1 MKRALPYWWIF
12 GLFAVVVVLGM
23 MTQRANKPNSNFPRA
38 RFADKT
44 PLGGKGLHLLLDSQ
58 GYKTKLQSN
67 PIKAMP
73 KDAKVWLL
81 LDPQTRLSKSDAK
94 VLLQWVKD
102 GGLLI
107 WSNLEASSRDYDWW
121 TSDPRAGDTDDLRHK
136 LHLSPTSISTDFIH
150 LDKSLLPIL
159 EPVQSPKGIYGMGA
173 QNVSISPN
181 TFLIN
186 SKHEALIG
194 AKKQLRLAAM
204 DYGKGRIIISA
215 DALIFT
221 NYGLAQGDNAVL
233 ISNLIRKDVPRGA
246 GIYFDQ
252 RVAVVIPG
260 QIELPHTLLYY
271 LWQVPLRW
279 VWIQLLL
286 AGLLLWAFYG
296 RRLGKPMPIPVQQ
309 PVTRAS
315 QFAVAMA
322 SLYQKAR
329 RPNVAADVLGKE
341 FRRTI
346 VRRTGASPMDD
357 SATLAARCSEITGL
371 PRDRIR
377 KLLEQLEKPAR
388 SDADVLRM
396 ALEMEEIE
404 KKLTIINEQ

>member
-1 MKRALPYWWIF
+1 MKRALPHWWIF
-12 GLFAVVVVLGM
+12 GLFAVVVILGIM
-23 MTQRANKPNSNFPRA
+23 AQRNNKPDSKFPRA
-38 RFADKT
+38 RFEDKT
-44 PLGGKGLHLLLDSQ
+44 PLGGKGLHLLLDSE
-58 GYKTKLQSN
+58 GYKTKLQSA
-67 PIKAMP
+67 PIKAIP
-73 KDAKVWLL
+73 SDAKVWLL
-81 LDPQTRLSKSDAK
+81 LDPQTTLSGKDAK
-94 VLLQWVKD
+94 VLLQWVND
-102 GGLLI
+102 GGLLV
-107 WSNLEASSRDYDWW
+107 WSNLQTISLNDIWW
-121 TSDPRAGDTDDLRHK
+121 KMGVQKDNPENLRQKLKVSQTDIDGN
-136 LHLSPTSISTDFIH
+136 FINP
-150 LDKSLLPIL
+150 DKSLLPIL
-159 EPVQSPKGIYGMGA
+159 EPAQSPQGIYGWGVRH
-173 QNVSISPN
+173 VSISPN

-194 AKKQLRLAAM
+194 AKKKLQLASM
-204 DYGKGRIIISA
+204 NYGKGRIIISA

-221 NYGLAQGDNAVL
+221 NYGLAQGDNAIL
-233 ISNLIRKDVPRGA
+233 ISNLIRNDVPRGA

-252 RVAVVIPG
+252 RVAVVMPG
-260 QIELPHTLLYY
+260 EIELPHTLLYY

-279 VWIQLLL
+279 LWFQLLL

-329 RPNVAADVLGKE
+329 RPKVAADVLGKE

-346 VRRTGASPMDD
+346 VRRTGASPMDNA
-357 SATLAARCSEITGL
+357 ATIAARCSEMTGL
-371 PRDRIR
+371 PQERIR

-404 KKLTIINEQ
+404 RKLEVEH

>member
-1 MKRALPYWWIF
+1 MKRALPYWWIL
-12 GLFAVVVVLGM
+12 GLFAAVVILGIM
-23 MTQRANKPNSNFPRA
+23 AQRNNKPDSNLPRA
-38 RFADKT
+38 RFEDKT

-58 GYKTKLQSN
+58 GYKTKLQSA
-67 PIKAMP
+67 PIKAIP
-73 KDAKVWLL
+73 SDAKVWLL
-81 LDPQTRLSKSDAK
+81 LDPQTTLSGEDAK
-94 VLLQWVKD
+94 VLLQWVND

-107 WSNLEASSRDYDWW
+107 WSNLQTISLNDIWQKMGVQEDN
-121 TSDPRAGDTDDLRHK
+121 PENLREK
-136 LHLSPTSISTDFIH
+136 LKISPTKIDSNFINP
-150 LDKSLLPIL
+150 DKSLLPIL
-159 EPVQSPKGIYGMGA
+159 QSVQSPKGIYGTGA
-173 QNVSISPN
+173 HNVSISPN

-186 SKHEALIG
+186 NKHEALIG
-194 AKKQLRLAAM
+194 AKKKLQLASM

-221 NYGLAQGDNAVL
+221 NYGLAQGDNAILV
-233 ISNLIRKDVPRGA
+233 SNLIRNDVPRGA

-252 RVAVVIPG
+252 RVAVVMPG
-260 QIELPHTLLYY
+260 DIELPHTLLYY

-279 VWIQLLL
+279 LWIQLLL

-329 RPNVAADVLGKE
+329 RPKVAADVLGKE
-341 FRRTI
+341 FRRAI
-346 VRRTGASPMDD
+346 VRRTGASPMD
-357 SATLAARCSEITGL
+357 SAATLAARCSEMTGI
-371 PRDRIR
+371 PRERIR

-404 KKLTIINEQ
+404 RRLGENI

>member
-12 GLFAVVVVLGM
+12 GLFAVVVVLGIM
-23 MTQRANKPNSNFPRA
+23 AQRNNKPDSKFPRA

-44 PLGGKGLHLLLDSQ
+44 PLGGKGLHLLLDSE
-58 GYKTKLQSN
+58 GYKTKLQSA
-67 PIKAMP
+67 PIKAIP
-73 KDAKVWLL
+73 NDAKVWLL
-81 LDPQTRLSKSDAK
+81 LDPQTTLSGKDAK
-94 VLLQWVKD
+94 VLLQWVND

-107 WSNLEASSRDYDWW
+107 WSNLQTNYQNDDWW
-121 TSDPRAGDTDDLRHK
+121 NVDMKKRNPENLRQKLKVSQTNIDGHFIDP
-136 LHLSPTSISTDFIH
+136 
-150 LDKSLLPIL
+150 DKSLLPIL
-159 EPVQSPKGIYGMGA
+159 EPAQSPNGIYGTGA
-173 QNVSISPN
+173 HNISISPN

-194 AKKQLRLAAM
+194 AKKKLQLASM
-204 DYGKGRIIISA
+204 NYGKGRIIVSA

-221 NYGLAQGDNAVL
+221 NYGLAQGDNAILV
-233 ISNLIRKDVPRGA
+233 SNLIRNNVPRGA

-252 RVAVVIPG
+252 RVAVVMPG
-260 QIELPHTLLYY
+260 EIELPHTLLYY

-279 VWIQLLL
+279 LWIQLLL

-329 RPNVAADVLGKE
+329 RPKVAADVLGKE

-346 VRRTGASPMDD
+346 VRRTGASPMD
-357 SATLAARCSEITGL
+357 SAATLAARCSEMTGL
-371 PRDRIR
+371 PRERIR

-388 SDADVLRM
+388 SDVDVLRM

-404 KKLTIINEQ
+404 RKLGVEH

>member
-12 GLFAVVVVLGM
+12 GLFAVVVILGIM
-23 MTQRANKPNSNFPRA
+23 AQRNNKPNSNFPRA

-44 PLGGKGLHLLLDSQ
+44 PLGGKGLHLLLDGQ
-58 GYKTKLQSN
+58 GYKTKLQSDS
-67 PIKAMP
+67 IKAIP

-81 LDPQTRLSKSDAK
+81 LDPQTRLSKGDVK
-94 VLLQWVKD
+94 VLLQWVKS
-102 GGLLI
+102 GGVLI
-107 WSNLEASSRDYDWW
+107 WSNLQTSSQNYDWW
-121 TSDPRAGDTDDLRHK
+121 KMNTPEGDSESLRQKLKVSQTDIDG
-136 LHLSPTSISTDFIH
+136 SFINI
-150 LDKSLLPIL
+150 DKSLLPIL
-159 EPVQSPKGIYGMGA
+159 EPVQSPKGIYGAGA
-173 QNVSISPN
+173 PHVSISPN

-186 SKHEALIG
+186 NKYETLIG
-194 AKKQLRLAAM
+194 AKKKLRLASM

-233 ISNLIRKDVPRGA
+233 ISNLIREDVPRGA

-252 RVAVVIPG
+252 RVAAIVPG
-260 QIELPHTLLYY
+260 QMELPHTLLYY
-271 LWQVPLRW
+271 LWQVPLSW
-279 VWIQLLL
+279 VWFQLLL

-296 RRLGKPMPIPVQQ
+296 RRLGKPMPIPVQH

-329 RPNVAADVLGKE
+329 RPKVAADVLGKE

-346 VRRTGASPMDD
+346 VRRIGASPMDN
-357 SATLAARCSEITGL
+357 ATTLAARCSEITGL
-371 PRDRIR
+371 PREKIR

-404 KKLTIINEQ
+404 EKLGVKK